1 MQTVNQFIEKQKKKA
16 SDKISYYKIKE
27 IKPILTNSCLANFRL
42 NAIEFDEVATIDQLI
57 EYLADWHIASHG
69 GELQLTFWD
78 GLLEVKIISSDLE
91 PDYIKRNAAENQALL
106 AILAK

>member
-1 MQTVNQFIEKQKKKA
+1 METVNQFIEKQKNKA
-16 SDKISYYKIKE
+16 NEKIKYYKIQE
-27 IKPILTNSCLANFRL
+27 IRPVLTNSCLPNFRL
-42 NAIEFDEVATIDQLI
+42 SAIEFDEVASVNQVI

-69 GELQLTFWD
+69 GELQLTFND

-106 AILAK
+106 AILA

>member
-16 SDKISYYKIKE
+16 SDKIKYYKIKE
-27 IKPILTNSCLANFRL
+27 IRPVLTNSCLPNFRL
-42 NAIEFDEVATIDQLI
+42 NSIGFDAVATIDQVI
-57 EYLADWHIASHG
+57 EYLANWHVASHG

-78 GLLEVKIISSDLE
+78 GLLEVKIVSSDLE

-106 AILAK
+106 AILA